1 MTLIYQLFK
10 RIEARQSINRIEVKD
25 ADRGG
30 KPMVGPERLGAGA

>member
-1 MTLIYQLFK
+1 MTLTYQLFK
-10 RIEARQSINRIEVKD
+10 CIEARQSINRIEVED